1 MPGILGNIEPPVNNS
16 YFTAENGD
24 GIFILLSNIFKLA
37 GAVAG
42 IFFVVQ
48 IILAGYGFLSA
59 SGDPKK
65 AEAAFTK
72 IWQSLIGL
80 LIVSGAFVL
89 TSFIGKL
96 LGLDDILNPTFIG
109 PSLGE
114 SGVSGAGGER

>member
-1 MPGILGNIEPPVNNS
+1 MLSILGSIENPTQYQS
-16 YFTAENGD
+16 D
-24 GIFILLSNIFKLA
+24 GGSGLFSLLSNIFKLA
-37 GAVAG
+37 GAIAG

-89 TSFIGKL
+89 ASFIGKI
-96 LGLDDILNPTFIG
+96 LGIDNILVPTIYG
-109 PSLGE
+109 PGE
-114 SGVSGAGGER
+114 

>member
-1 MPGILGNIEPPVNNS
+1 MPGILGDIKPPLENNP
-16 YFTAENGD
+16 YFSAENGD
-24 GIFILLSNIFKLA
+24 GIFILLSNVFKLA
-37 GAVAG
+37 GAAAG

-48 IILAGYGFLSA
+48 IILAGYAYLSA

-65 AEAAFTK
+65 AEAAFNK

-96 LGLDDILNPTFIG
+96 LGFDNILDVSIIG
-109 PSLGE
+109 PSGVEGE
-114 SGVSGAGGER
+114 

>member
-1 MPGILGNIEPPVNNS
+1 MADNILGNIEAPIADNP
-16 YFTAENGD
+16 YFKAENGD
-24 GIFILLSNIFKLA
+24 GLFILLNNVFKLA
-37 GAVAG
+37 GAIAG

-89 TSFIGKL
+89 ASFIGKI
-96 LGLDDILNPTFIG
+96 LGLNDILNPTISG
-109 PSLGE
+109 PS
-114 SGVSGAGGER
+114 S